1 MVRELSI
8 GVLGI
13 QGAISEHI
21 ASMEAVLK
29 ETNNPGK
36 VFVVDHKEKIT
47 EIDALIIPGGESTTI
62 SKVLHKS
69 DLYNIIY
76 KRIKE
81 KNLPIMGTC
90 AGCVILSKELYNDNV
105 KDVTLLNAIDMQVE
119 RNAFG
124 RQKESFEK
132 YIDIQGF
139 SSPYNAVFIRAP
151 IIKKIW
157 HTCKA
162 LAKIDKKIVMAR
174 QDNNL
179 AVSFH
184 PELTNDLRIHKYF
197 LDMVLDFYYR
207 HS

>member
-1 MVRELSI
+1 MVRKVSI

-21 ASMEAVLK
+21 TSMEATLK
-29 ETNNPGK
+29 VTNTPGK
-36 VFVVDHKEKIT
+36 VFVVNHKEKMT
-47 EIDALIIPGGESTTI
+47 GIDALIIPGGESTTI
-62 SKVLHKS
+62 SRVLHKS
-69 DLYNIIY
+69 DLYNITS

-81 KNLPIMGTC
+81 TNLPIMGTC
-90 AGCVILSKELYNDNV
+90 AGCVILSKELSGNA
-105 KDVTLLNAIDMQVE
+105 KDVKLLNAMDMQVE

-132 YIDIQGF
+132 PIDIQGF

-157 HTCKA
+157 GKCKS

-174 QDNNL
+174 QNNTL

-184 PELTNDLRIHKYF
+184 PELTSDLRIHKYF
-197 LDMVLDFYYR
+197 LDMI
-207 HS
+207 

>member
-1 MVRELSI
+1 MVKKVSI

-21 ASMEAVLK
+21 ASMEATLK
-29 ETNNPGK
+29 EANTPGK
-36 VFVVDHKEKIT
+36 VFVVNHKEKMT
-47 EIDALIIPGGESTTI
+47 DIDALIIPGGESTTI
-62 SKVLHKS
+62 SRVLHKS
-69 DLYNIIY
+69 DLYNIISE
-76 KRIKE
+76 RIKE
-81 KNLPIMGTC
+81 NNLLIMGTC
-90 AGCVILSKELYNDNV
+90 AGCVILSKELSDNA
-105 KDVTLLNAIDMQVE
+105 KDVKLLNAMDMQVE

-132 YIDIQGF
+132 PIGIQGF

-151 IIKKIW
+151 IIKKVW
-157 HTCKA
+157 GKCKV

-174 QDNNL
+174 QDNIL

-197 LDMVLDFYYR
+197 LDMV
-207 HS
+207 

>member
-1 MVRELSI
+1 MVRKVSI

-29 ETNNPGK
+29 ETNTSGK
-36 VFVVDHKEKIT
+36 VFVVNHKEKMT
-47 EIDALIIPGGESTTI
+47 DIDALIIPGGESTTI
-62 SKVLHKS
+62 SRVLHKS
-69 DLYNIIY
+69 DLYNIISE
-76 KRIKE
+76 RIKE
-81 KNLPIMGTC
+81 NNLSIMGTC
-90 AGCVILSKELYNDNV
+90 AGCVILSKELGDNV
-105 KDVTLLNAIDMQVE
+105 KDVKLLNAMDMQVE

-132 YIDIQGF
+132 SIDIQGF

-157 HTCKA
+157 GKCKV
-162 LAKIDKKIVMAR
+162 LAKIDKKIIMAR
-174 QDNNL
+174 QDNTL

-184 PELTNDLRIHKYF
+184 PELTSDLRIHKYF
-197 LDMVLDFYYR
+197 LDMV
-207 HS
+207 